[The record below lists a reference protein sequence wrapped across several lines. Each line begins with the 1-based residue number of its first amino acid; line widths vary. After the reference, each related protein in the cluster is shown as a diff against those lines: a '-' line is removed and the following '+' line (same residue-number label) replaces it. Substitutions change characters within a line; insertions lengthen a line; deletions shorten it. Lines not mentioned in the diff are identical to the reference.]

1 MNLYRTEVL
10 KGNLLVVDDT
20 PNNLRFLA
28 TTLGEQGYKVRSV
41 TNGKM
46 ALTVAQAAL
55 PDLILLDI
63 RMPDMDGYQVCQ
75 RLKANKKT
83 REIPVI
89 FLSALDE
96 AIDKVQAFS
105 VGGVDYISK
114 PFQLEE
120 VLARIEN
127 QLKLRAAQAKIQQLN
142 SELEVRVIQRT
153 AQLEREIAEKQKV
166 QEQLLHIACHD
177 TLTGLPNRSWFLKK
191 LGITLEKAKQ
201 NPNYLFAV
209 LLVDCDRFKTINDSL
224 GHACGDRLLISFARR
239 LESCLNS
246 ASILSRLGGDEF
258 IILLDKIK
266 SIEEATDIVRQIYQ
280 EMIIPVQL
288 EDYQVFINV
297 STGIV
302 LGNKDYQ
309 QPEHILRDADTA
321 MHEAKALGKSR
332 YQIFDP
338 QMHHRAISLLQ
349 LETDLRLAL
358 QCQEF
363 LVYYQPIVSLSTGRI
378 TEFEALV
385 RWMHPK
391 RGLLPPAEFISVAEE
406 TEFIM
411 SIDLI
416 VLRQACHQLRLWQ
429 DLNLERFPPKISVN
443 LSAKQFTQINL
454 IDKID
459 EILQESN
466 LESRYL
472 KIEITESAII
482 ENDRLATEIIEQL
495 KHRQIEI
502 SLDDFGTGYSSLSYL
517 HRFPID
523 KLKIDRSFISRIDEK
538 GENLEMVRAI
548 LTFARNLGIAAIA
561 EGVETEAQF
570 EQLKAMGCHFAQ
582 GYYFSPPL
590 DRQGAEKLLEKN
602 PKY

>member
-1 MNLYRTEVL
+1 MNLDRTEVL

-41 TNGKM
+41 TNGNM

-63 RMPDMDGYQVCQ
+63 RMPEMDGYQVCQ
-75 RLKANKKT
+75 KLKANYKT
-83 REIPVI
+83 KGIPVI

-96 AIDKVQAFS
+96 ALDKVQAFA

-127 QLKLRAAQAKIQQLN
+127 QLKLRAAQAEIQKLN

-153 AQLEREIAEKQKV
+153 AQLEREIAERQKV
-166 QEQLLHIACHD
+166 QEQLLHVACHD
-177 TLTGLPNRSWFLKK
+177 SLTGLPNRSWFVKQLA
-191 LGITLEKAKQ
+191 ITLEKTKQ
-201 NPNYLFAV
+201 NPDYLFAV
-209 LLVDCDRFKTINDSL
+209 LLVDCDRFKAINDSL

-258 IILLDKIK
+258 IILLDKIN
-266 SIEEATDIVRQIYQ
+266 SIEEAINIVQQIHQ

-288 EDYQVFINV
+288 EDYQVFINA

-302 LGNKDYQ
+302 LGNTDYQ

-321 MHEAKALGKSR
+321 MHEAKTLGKSR
-332 YQIFDP
+332 YQIFDS

-358 QCQEF
+358 QSQEF
-363 LVYYQPIVSLSTGRI
+363 IVYYQPIVSLSTGRI
-378 TEFEALV
+378 SEFEALV

-391 RGLLPPAEFISVAEE
+391 RGLLYPAEFIAVAEE
-406 TEFIM
+406 SELIIP
-411 SIDLI
+411 IDLI
-416 VLRQACHQLRLWQ
+416 VLRQACHQLRIWQ
-429 DLNLERFPPKISVN
+429 DLDLERFPLKISVN
-443 LSAKQFTQINL
+443 LSAKQFTQTNL
-454 IDKID
+454 IAKID
-459 EILQESN
+459 EILQETN

-482 ENDRLATEIIEQL
+482 ENDRIATEIIEQL

-523 KLKIDRSFISRIDEK
+523 KLKIDRSFISRISET
-538 GENLEMVRAI
+538 GENLEIVEAI
-548 LTFARNLGIAAIA
+548 LTFAKNLGIAAIA
-561 EGVETEAQF
+561 EGVETEVQF

-582 GYYFSPPL
+582 GYYFSYPL
-590 DRQGAEKLLEKN
+590 DRQNAEKLIEKN
-602 PKY
+602 PKF

>member
-1 MNLYRTEVL
+1 MNLDRTEVL

-46 ALTVAQAAL
+46 ALTVAEAAL

-63 RMPDMDGYQVCQ
+63 RMPEMNGYQVCQ
-75 RLKANKKT
+75 KLKANNKT
-83 REIPVI
+83 KEIPVI

-96 AIDKVQAFS
+96 PLDKVQAFA

-114 PFQLEE
+114 PFQLQE

-127 QLKLRAAQAKIQQLN
+127 QLKLRAAQAEIQKLN

-153 AQLEREIAEKQKV
+153 AQLEREIAERQKV

-177 TLTGLPNRSWFLKK
+177 PLTGLPNRSWFLKK

-201 NPNYLFAV
+201 NPNFLFAV
-209 LLVDCDRFKTINDSL
+209 LLVDCDRFKIINDSL
-224 GHACGDRLLISFARR
+224 GHGCGDRLLISFARR

-258 IILLDKIK
+258 IILLDKIND
-266 SIEEATDIVRQIYQ
+266 IEETVNIVQKIHQ

-309 QPEHILRDADTA
+309 EPEHILRDADTA
-321 MHEAKALGKSR
+321 MHEAKNLGKSR

-358 QCQEF
+358 QNQEF

-391 RGLLPPAEFISVAEE
+391 RGLLPPAEFIAVAEE
-406 TEFIM
+406 TELIM

-429 DLNLERFPPKISVN
+429 DLNLERFPLKISVN
-443 LSAKQFTQINL
+443 LSAKQFTQTNL
-454 IDKID
+454 ITKID
-459 EILQESN
+459 EILQEAN
-466 LESRYL
+466 LEPRYL

-517 HRFPID
+517 HRFSID
-523 KLKIDRSFISRIDEK
+523 KLKIDRSFISRIDET
-538 GENLEMVRAI
+538 GEHLEIVEAV
-548 LTFARNLGIAAIA
+548 LTFAKNLGIAAIA
-561 EGVETEAQF
+561 EGVETAVQYQ
-570 EQLKAMGCHFAQ
+570 QLKAMGCHFAQ

-590 DRQGAEKLLEKN
+590 DRKGAEKLIEQN